1 MAGDSRAKKVTVVG
15 MVERKGRVK
24 AVIAADVKAPTL
36 LGLVKEHVLPKSTVF
51 TDDFASYDAMD
62 RHINEYNHRRINH
75 SEKIYVLG
83 DVHTN
88 TIEGFWSLVK
98 NGIRG
103 VYHSVGRHYLQT
115 YLNEYSFRYN
125 RRFDT
130 QPMFVSFLEQIEKK
144 SIHSGSHYATVSPQ
158 PPAPAPAVLP

>member
-1 MAGDSRAKKVTVVG
+1 LAGDQKDKKTTVVG
-15 MVERKGRVK
+15 MVERKGRVR
-24 AVIAADVKAPTL
+24 AVVAADVKGSTL

-51 TDDFASYDAMD
+51 TDDFASYDLMD

-75 SEKIYVLG
+75 SEKIYVMG

-88 TIEGFWSLVK
+88 TIEGFWSLIK
-98 NGIRG
+98 TGIRG

-125 RRFDT
+125 RRFDE
-130 QPMFVSFLEQIEKK
+130 QPMFLSFLQQVEKRD
-144 SIHSGSHYATVSPQ
+144 
-158 PPAPAPAVLP
+158 AVVRQTEVIPEPF